1 MVNDKNIANSSPEK
15 HTETKSHNDLCDESS
30 PPAASDKLTIT
41 NSSFPSSTGDASSAG
56 RSAGIS
62 PQTNI
67 FSTRYNSIRLSPDG
81 AVHQNLGREQ
91 HLRKKRGRGRP
102 PKLKSNLHEKQI
114 NCLMDEESSMSSQNS
129 NASYE
134 RDPIC
139 EEFESCALTKNNDRL
154 SSQYHSEKTPWGSS
168 NSRPDGNFPP
178 DMSEYRSVI
187 QHSSPHNIVDR
198 ENSLSNESQ
207 LDITSNDQI
216 DVHCDPQHASD
227 NPEISGPTNK
237 SERKHRTSNR
247 LRGRTKMQNGHKEE
261 QLDHISTSK
270 PSNGVPE
277 CHSDDSSETGQF
289 RNKMVEDTTSRNSK
303 DVSSD
308 LSMDS
313 NFHEKNIAIPTTT
326 MNVKSRW
333 QNSRQDSIKI
343 DGDIV
348 NDVDHEK
355 SLSDSFTKNQDK
367 LSLVTHQSNPNV
379 QIHPKRENRTRGE
392 RRASSKRTSPI
403 SNDQLN
409 PSFKEVRSSSIDH
422 SSDSV
427 IEAMKNYSIL
437 KEMITPAQRLEVEQR
452 LGSFEHISTNVFI
465 CQRRRNKQTGD
476 MECDCSISKE
486 DISNGKK
493 GCGDDC
499 LNRLLMVE
507 CNKNCSLGSNCGN
520 KRFQNV
526 ENAKTEVFK
535 TENKG
540 VGLRAAE
547 KIGRDEFIMEYVG
560 DVLDPQRFHKR
571 AKKYSQ
577 NDVKHFYF
585 MALSTDY
592 IIDATAKG
600 NISRFI
606 NHSCDPNSETQK
618 WTVNGELRV
627 GFFSK
632 RKILPGEEI
641 TFDYKYERYGQ
652 HAQKCYCGS
661 SNCRGW
667 LGGEPEKEC
676 KNSSDEETLE
686 PEDEGFTS
694 SSEEQ
699 EDLHDIDSAN
709 ANISDNLSPKD
720 DPGFSPKVTA
730 TKAKRSTRRI
740 RRTPRKIKNFE
751 TDEFEEEIER
761 LKMTGIRTK
770 GHTVE
775 LCRLMVR
782 VTDTKTRLV
791 LSHLLLDADAPCRRL
806 FLDYHGLKILNS
818 WMSDL
823 TWKSSLDLNVKMA
836 LEDVLSVLNIPHKTM
851 IVESNIWQTI
861 SRWAIVQSTFVKPID
876 LSEVMKD
883 DIKSNTSDATAMT
896 NTLVPS
902 NELKLEHINQ
912 EFQYSPTASPK
923 SEKDAFST
931 TTLDSVV
938 MERSSLPKNMDEKI
952 IVNNETF
959 KEMEISESL
968 PSHTVDQH
976 VITKQSIKEEEPDLQ
991 GTIAVKQTEQ
1001 IAGSQIPV
1009 SGVKY
1014 DFKPECSKEDGG
1026 EILSINDEELDL
1038 KILMIR
1044 EKAKSLIGVWET
1056 LKEVFKIPRKELVKL
1071 RVEHERELEDA
1082 EQHSIKT
1089 RASTTEDTNSTG
1101 KFLPYLGTT
1110 QPLCDFKLSK
1120 IPLS

>member
-15 HTETKSHNDLCDESS
+15 HTETKSHNELCDESS
-30 PPAASDKLTIT
+30 PPAASEKLTIT
-41 NSSFPSSTGDASSAG
+41 NSSHPSSTGDASSAG

-154 SSQYHSEKTPWGSS
+154 PSQYHSEKTPWGSS

-289 RNKMVEDTTSRNSK
+289 RNIMVEDTTSRNSK

-676 KNSSDEETLE
+676 KDSSDEEILE

-883 DIKSNTSDATAMT
+883 DIKSNTLDATAMT

-912 EFQYSPTASPK
+912 KFQYSPTASPK

-938 MERSSLPKNMDEKI
+938 MERSSLPKNMGEKI

-1110 QPLCDFKLSK
+1110 QPLCD
-1120 IPLS
+1120 

>member
-15 HTETKSHNDLCDESS
+15 HTETKSHNELCDESS
-30 PPAASDKLTIT
+30 PPAASEKLTIT
-41 NSSFPSSTGDASSAG
+41 NSSHPSSTGDASSAG

-154 SSQYHSEKTPWGSS
+154 PSQYHSEKTPWGSS

-289 RNKMVEDTTSRNSK
+289 RNIMVEDTTSRNSK

-883 DIKSNTSDATAMT
+883 DIKSNTLDATAMT

-912 EFQYSPTASPK
+912 KFQYSPTASPK

-1110 QPLCDFKLSK
+1110 QPLCD
-1120 IPLS
+1120 

>member
-15 HTETKSHNDLCDESS
+15 HTETKSHNELCDESS
-30 PPAASDKLTIT
+30 PLAASDKLTIT
-41 NSSFPSSTGDASSAG
+41 DSSLPSSTADASSAG
-56 RSAGIS
+56 RSAGAS
-62 PQTNI
+62 PHANI
-67 FSTRYNSIRLSPDG
+67 LSTRYQSIRVSPDG
-81 AVHQNLGREQ
+81 AVHKNLGGEQ

-139 EEFESCALTKNNDRL
+139 DEFEGCAITKYNDRL
-154 SSQYHSEKTPWGSS
+154 PSQYHSEKPVWESS
-168 NSRPDGNFPP
+168 NSKPDGNFPP

-187 QHSSPHNIVDR
+187 QHSSPHNIVER
-198 ENSLSNESQ
+198 ENSLSNESP
-207 LDITSNDQI
+207 LGIASNDQI
-216 DVHCDPQHASD
+216 DVHCDSQHASD
-227 NPEISGPTNK
+227 NPEISGPRNK
-237 SERKHRTSNR
+237 SERRHRTSNR

-270 PSNGVPE
+270 TSNGVPE
-277 CHSDDSSETGQF
+277 CISDDSSETGKF
-289 RNKMVEDTTSRNSK
+289 HNIMVQDASSQNSK

-313 NFHEKNIAIPTTT
+313 NFHEKNVASATTT

-343 DGDIV
+343 DGDIISEI
-348 NDVDHEK
+348 DHEK
-355 SLSDSFTKNQDK
+355 SLPDSFTKNQDK
-367 LSLVTHQSNPNV
+367 LSLVTHQSNTNEQV
-379 QIHPKRENRTRGE
+379 HPKRENRTRGE

-403 SNDQLN
+403 SNDQQN
-409 PSFKEVRSSSIDH
+409 PSFKEVRSSSTDC
-422 SSDSV
+422 SSNST

-437 KEMITPAQRLEVEQR
+437 KEMITPAQKIEVEQR

-476 MECDCSISKE
+476 MECDCSLSKE

-547 KIGRDEFIMEYVG
+547 KISRDEFIMEYVG

-627 GFFSK
+627 GFFS
-632 RKILPGEEI
+632 RRQILPGEEI

-667 LGGEPEKEC
+667 LGGEPEKEG
-676 KNSSDEETLE
+676 KDSSDEDNLE

-699 EDLHDIDSAN
+699 EEYNHDIDSAQ
-709 ANISDNLSPKD
+709 ANISDTLSPKD

-730 TKAKRSTRRI
+730 TKVKRSTRRI

-770 GHTVE
+770 SHTVE

-823 TWKSSLDLNVKMA
+823 TWKSSLDLNVKIA

-851 IVESNIWQTI
+851 IVESNVWQTI
-861 SRWAIVQSTFVKPID
+861 SRWAIVQSTFAKPID
-876 LSEVMKD
+876 SSEALKD
-883 DIKSNTSDATAMT
+883 DIKSKTADATSMT

-902 NELKLEHINQ
+902 NQSNLEHINP
-912 EFQYSPTASPK
+912 EFKYCPTASPK
-923 SEKDAFST
+923 SETDAFLT
-931 TTLDSVV
+931 TALDSAV
-938 MERSSLPKNMDEKI
+938 MEGSSLQKNMDEKI

-968 PSHTVDQH
+968 PSHTVEQL
-976 VITKQSIKEEEPDLQ
+976 VITKQSIKEEEPYPQ

-1001 IAGSQIPV
+1001 IAGSQIAM
-1009 SGVKY
+1009 SGNKH
-1014 DFKPECSKEDGG
+1014 DFKHECPNEDGG

-1044 EKAKSLIGVWET
+1044 EKAKSLIAVWET

-1082 EQHSIKT
+1082 EQHSIRT

-1101 KFLPYLGTT
+1101 KFNLIWALHSLY
-1110 QPLCDFKLSK
+1110 DKFSK
-1120 IPLS
+1120 ISPS

>member
-15 HTETKSHNDLCDESS
+15 HTETKSHNELCDESS

-154 SSQYHSEKTPWGSS
+154 PSQYHSEKTPWEPS
-168 NSRPDGNFPP
+168 NSRSDGHFSS

-216 DVHCDPQHASD
+216 DVHCDSQHASD

-289 RNKMVEDTTSRNSK
+289 RNIMVEDTTSRNSK

-676 KNSSDEETLE
+676 KDSSDEETLE

-1044 EKAKSLIGVWET
+1044 EKARSLIGVWET

-1110 QPLCDFKLSK
+1110 QPLCD
-1120 IPLS
+1120 